1 MLTCQRGLFSLPED
15 EHYLNCAYMGPLLKS
30 VEAAGIAGLRRKA
43 VPRHIAAADFFSG
56 PNELRELFGELV
68 NAPPERVALVP
79 SVSYGVAIAAQNLPL
94 GRGSNVVIP
103 GEEFPSNVYAW
114 MERSAREGAELRFVE
129 RPQDAQSEGGA
140 WNRRILEAID
150 GNTAAVSLTAVHWT
164 DGTRF
169 DLEAIGRRA
178 REVGAMFVVD
188 GTQSIGA
195 LPFDWEVVRPDL
207 LVCAGYKWLLGPYQI
222 AFAVLG
228 DRLAEGRPLEMTW
241 IGRENSEDFAALI
254 DYRTGF
260 QPGARRFDAGEHA
273 NFINVPMQIEALRQ
287 ILEWGVGNIQ
297 QYCAMLGRSLADAL
311 GESAGESAGDGAGDG
326 PGFTLNPAE
335 ERGAHLF
342 GLRLPD
348 PAKIPAVLEQLAA
361 RKVFVSQRGA
371 SLRVSPHLYNT
382 PGDMAAL
389 AEALRAAVI

>member
-15 EHYLNCAYMGPLLKS
+15 EHYLNCAYMGPLLKT
-30 VEAAGIAGLRRKA
+30 VEAAGIAGLRRKSI
-43 VPRHIAAADFFSG
+43 PRSIPSADFFTG
-56 PNELRELFGELV
+56 PNELRRLFGELV

-79 SVSYGVAIAAQNLPL
+79 SVSYGVAIASQNLTL
-94 GRGSNVVIP
+94 GRGKNIVVP
-103 GEEFPSNVYAW
+103 GELFPSNVYAW
-114 MERSAREGAELRFVE
+114 MEQTAREGAELRFVD
-129 RPQDAQSEGGA
+129 RPRDVQNEGEA

-150 GNTAAVSLTAVHWT
+150 ADTAAISITAVHWT

-195 LPFDWEVVRPDL
+195 MPFDWEAVRPDL
-207 LVCAGYKWLLGPYQI
+207 LICAGYKWLLGPYQI
-222 AFAVLG
+222 GLVVLG
-228 DRLAEGRPLEMTW
+228 DRLAGGRPLESTW

-260 QPGARRFDAGEHA
+260 QPGARRFDAGENS

-287 ILEWGVGNIQ
+287 ILAWGVGNIQ
-297 QYCAMLGRSLADAL
+297 EYCAMLGRSLEEAL
-311 GESAGESAGDGAGDG
+311 GEGGGNGAGKG
-326 PGFTLNPAE
+326 SANAAGFTLSPPEA
-335 ERGAHLF
+335 RGAHLF
-342 GLRLPD
+342 GVRLPG
-348 PAKIPAVLEQLAA
+348 PGKIPAVLEQLAA

-382 PGDMAAL
+382 PEDMAAL
-389 AEALRAAVI
+389 AEALRATVG